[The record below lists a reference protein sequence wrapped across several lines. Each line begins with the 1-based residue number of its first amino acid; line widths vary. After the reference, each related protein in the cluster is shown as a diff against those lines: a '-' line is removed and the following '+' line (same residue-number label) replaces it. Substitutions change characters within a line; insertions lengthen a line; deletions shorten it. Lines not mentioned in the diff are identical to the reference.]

1 MQLSLNIDKHDLET
15 KVGHAIRFLKAGNKV
30 KVVIRF
36 RGREMAHP
44 ERGVDIMQQFASMCG
59 DICTIEK
66 QPNIDGRNMIMF
78 LVAAKPGK

>member
-1 MQLSLNIDKHDLET
+1 
-15 KVGHAIRFLKAGNKV
+15 
-30 KVVIRF
+30 
-36 RGREMAHP
+36 MAHP